1 MVLGIRN
8 DLLEKGNRIDTF
20 KAGRDAVD
28 GKGVTAKVREV
39 ETDGCETGE
48 YLLKDDTLGW

>member
-1 MVLGIRN
+1 MGVSN
-8 DLLEKGNRIDTF
+8 DLLEKVDRIDTF
-20 KAGRDAVD
+20 EAGRDTVD
-28 GKGVTAKVREV
+28 GKGVAAKVREV